1 MGLVAQLVERWSPK
15 PKVIGSSPILP
26 AKRRMIMLE
35 FIYGA
40 MGAAKSANALMRY
53 YNIKERG
60 KRVLLTKPIL
70 DIRDEGV
77 VRSRVGIEAPCVY
90 FNEVRKMTRGELLKY
105 DFIIVDEAQF
115 LLDDEVELLATIAD
129 DLKITVICYGLRTD
143 FKSKLFQG
151 SKRLFEL
158 ANKISEI
165 ETICWCGEKAI
176 MNARIDKYGFV
187 TKEGSQ
193 IELGGNEKYVALCRE
208 HWRTGEL
215 Q

>member
-1 MGLVAQLVERWSPK
+1 
-15 PKVIGSSPILP
+15 
-26 AKRRMIMLE
+26 MLE

-90 FNEVRKMTRGELLKY
+90 FNEVKKMTRGELLKY

-115 LLDDEVELLATIAD
+115 LLDDEVELLATIVD
-129 DLKITVICYGLRTD
+129 NLKITVICYGLRTD
-143 FKSKLFQG
+143 FKSRLFQG